1 LKKIKKKACHRP
13 RPSLRPDAGGQTGLF
28 KCSKKIEKKACQVLK
43 SLINATLDLTKP
55 MEKLM
60 IKNVL
65 NKLGFVRIALVASV
79 GFPFIVASNA
89 SAQTSALRRALAAV
103 LLGTLPAESSV

>member
-1 LKKIKKKACHRP
+1 MKKIQKKACHRP
-13 RPSLRPDAGGQTGLF
+13 RPSLRPDAGRQTGLF
-28 KCSKKIEKKACQVLK
+28 KCSKKIEKKACQASK
-43 SLINATLDLTKP
+43 SLLNANLDLTKP

-79 GFPFIVASNA
+79 GFPFIVAS
-89 SAQTSALRRALAAV
+89 
-103 LLGTLPAESSV
+103 

>member
-1 LKKIKKKACHRP
+1 
-13 RPSLRPDAGGQTGLF
+13 
-28 KCSKKIEKKACQVLK
+28 
-43 SLINATLDLTKP
+43 

-79 GFPFIVASNA
+79 GFPFIVATNA
-89 SAQTSALRRALAAV
+89 FAQTSGLPPGAA
-103 LLGTLPAESSV
+103 PAAGGAPAAEVERVIVTGSLIPTAEDVRPPIVPKSVI

>member
-1 LKKIKKKACHRP
+1 
-13 RPSLRPDAGGQTGLF
+13 
-28 KCSKKIEKKACQVLK
+28 
-43 SLINATLDLTKP
+43 
-55 MEKLM
+55 M